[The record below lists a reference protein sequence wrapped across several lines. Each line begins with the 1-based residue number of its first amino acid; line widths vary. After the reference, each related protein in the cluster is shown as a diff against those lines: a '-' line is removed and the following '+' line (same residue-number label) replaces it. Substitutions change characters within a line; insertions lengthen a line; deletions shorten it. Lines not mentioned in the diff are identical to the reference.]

1 MVALQV
7 GKGTVE
13 TGDFTSINWGKGTFF
28 IETEIDKGAGFVSTG
43 AQQLMSVPYAKY
55 ANQAGKIT
63 LTSVSGKKF
72 TLTIDDEGNISTQKI
87 TEE

>member
-1 MVALQV
+1 
-7 GKGTVE
+7 
-13 TGDFTSINWGKGTFF
+13 
-28 IETEIDKGAGFVSTG
+28 
-43 AQQLMSVPYAKY
+43 MSVPYAKY

-63 LTSVSGKKF
+63 LTSASGKKF